1 MRDRVTF
8 RHVAES
14 DTPFL
19 RALYAS
25 TRQAEMEMLPWTAEQ
40 KKEFLDWQFE
50 AQTKYYF
57 DMYDDEDFMVV
68 DLDGSP
74 IGRLY
79 LVRSEKEI
87 EIIDIALMPEL
98 RRQGLGR
105 QLLQEV
111 LDEAARDGKVV
122 TIYVEHF
129 NPARH
134 LYDRLGFQHID
145 TNGVYHIMKW
155 SAAAP

>member
-25 TRQAEMEMLPWTAEQ
+25 TRQDEMEMLPWTAEQ

-57 DMYDDEDFMVV
+57 DMDDEDFMVV

-111 LDEAARDGKVV
+111 LDEAARDRKVV